1 LLFLFGL
8 TPKRVC
14 TAFIVTNKAVSSYLT
29 ISTLPIFSVGGVFSV
44 ALSLSS
50 HLPGVTWFFFQR
62 SPDFPLDYS
71 SDHRTILFK
80 F

>member
-14 TAFIVTNKAVSSYLT
+14 IAFIVTNKAVSSYLT
-29 ISTLPIFSVGGVFSV
+29 ISTLPIFSAGGIFSV

-50 HLPGVTWFFFQR
+50 H
-62 SPDFPLDYS
+62 
-71 SDHRTILFK
+71 
-80 F
+80 